1 MKKKENLKC
10 GLLTLLLSLSA
21 ISANAQNTP
30 SGFRTAND
38 GSTYSFAKLS
48 QTEGSGVSFSDG
60 CYLVEKN
67 DTISANDKF
76 ELDADV
82 RVKFADKT
90 TFVIMGE
97 ANLTV
102 PDEHSTTLTRISD
115 EATPYSIKI
124 DNQTGAT
131 VRNVVFEYLGLESV
145 STGAVNVNL
154 CAFKNHNGNSAA
166 ALYFISNGE
175 ESTISKS
182 TFELCEKAAIGSSAN
197 ASQPMNI
204 IDCTFMRNS
213 TRNGNIP
220 QINVTAS
227 KMLIEGCIIDG
238 DPNSLKSNNKVGGIG
253 ISNFMSFSETS
264 TIIRNCAITNNRYG
278 IGTVGPVQVRIEG
291 NTILNNNHED
301 NPMNGGSGISLY
313 DPYRLTN
320 AIIAGN
326 TIKGNHWGITIIGCK
341 DVNVGQPN
349 NTSIDS
355 PGNNQFGDNGFNDER
370 YDLYNNSTITVYAQ
384 NNTWGVDEQTP
395 EKIESVI
402 FHKADNASLGKVIYL
417 SDEQEAGIS
426 QTVGTNQQQSSPIFN
441 LKGARL
447 QSLPK
452 HGIYIQD
459 GKKVIR

>member
-30 SGFRTAND
+30 SGFRTNGD

-76 ELDADV
+76 ELDADI

-264 TIIRNCAITNNRYG
+264 TIIRNCTITNNRYG

-402 FHKADNASLGKVIYL
+402 YHKADDATLGKVFYL

-426 QTVGTNQQQSSPIFN
+426 QTVGTSQQQFSPIFN

>member
-30 SGFRTAND
+30 SGFRTNGD

-76 ELDADV
+76 ELDADI

-145 STGAVNVNL
+145 STGAINVNL

-264 TIIRNCAITNNRYG
+264 TIIRNCTITNNRYG

-402 FHKADNASLGKVIYL
+402 YHKADDATLGKVFYL

-426 QTVGTNQQQSSPIFN
+426 QTVGTSQQQFSPIFN

>member
-1 MKKKENLKC
+1 
-10 GLLTLLLSLSA
+10 
-21 ISANAQNTP
+21 
-30 SGFRTAND
+30 
-38 GSTYSFAKLS
+38 
-48 QTEGSGVSFSDG
+48 
-60 CYLVEKN
+60 
-67 DTISANDKF
+67 
-76 ELDADV
+76 
-82 RVKFADKT
+82 
-90 TFVIMGE
+90 
-97 ANLTV
+97 
-102 PDEHSTTLTRISD
+102 
-115 EATPYSIKI
+115 
-124 DNQTGAT
+124 
-131 VRNVVFEYLGLESV
+131 
-145 STGAVNVNL
+145 
-154 CAFKNHNGNSAA
+154 
-166 ALYFISNGE
+166 
-175 ESTISKS
+175 
-182 TFELCEKAAIGSSAN
+182 
-197 ASQPMNI
+197 
-204 IDCTFMRNS
+204 
-213 TRNGNIP
+213 
-220 QINVTAS
+220 
-227 KMLIEGCIIDG
+227 
-238 DPNSLKSNNKVGGIG
+238 VGGIG

-264 TIIRNCAITNNRYG
+264 TIIRNCTITNNGYG

-355 PGNNQFGDNGFNDER
+355 PGNNQFGNNGFNDER

-402 FHKADNASLGKVIYL
+402 YHKADDSTLGKVFYL

-426 QTVGTNQQQSSPIFN
+426 QTVGTSQQQSSPIFN